1 MSDGGECGGEEIWK
15 RNGLVEEARREKREG
30 MQGLKT
36 EEGEELGNS

>member
-1 MSDGGECGGEEIWK
+1 
-15 RNGLVEEARREKREG
+15 VEEARREKREG